1 MTWCHI
7 TDRFLPKCL
16 VFWKGTGFPKKNRRT
31 IRVPKQKQPKMG
43 DFSKLNSKWSNF
55 CYVWAQFGPLN
66 PITSPQTLLAA
77 DQRLYTNFPPSANDF
92 RRKPYS
98 KSLKIRTLGL
108 VSSFTVKTQPF
119 QNLFAKKGMG
129 SIVFFD
135 QHSQQTKRP
144 SSKVSGERVSFIR
157 GILADSPPQNS
168 FMEPKGPMRFG
179 GDERHPNHY
188 LRIWSDA

>member
-1 MTWCHI
+1 
-7 TDRFLPKCL
+7 
-16 VFWKGTGFPKKNRRT
+16 
-31 IRVPKQKQPKMG
+31 MG
-43 DFSKLNSKWSNF
+43 DLSKLNSKRSNF

-77 DQRLYTNFPPSANDF
+77 DQRLYTIFSPSANDF
-92 RRKPYS
+92 HRKPYS

-144 SSKVSGERVSFIR
+144 ERR
-157 GILADSPPQNS
+157 DL
-168 FMEPKGPMRFG
+168 PKFREKEFLLSEGSWLT
-179 GDERHPNHY
+179 HL
-188 LRIWSDA
+188 LRIVSWNLKDLCV